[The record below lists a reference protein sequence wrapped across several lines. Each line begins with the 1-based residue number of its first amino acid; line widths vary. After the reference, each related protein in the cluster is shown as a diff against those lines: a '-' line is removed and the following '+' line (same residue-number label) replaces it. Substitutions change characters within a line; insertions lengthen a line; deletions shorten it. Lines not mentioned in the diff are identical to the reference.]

1 MRIAKYIPNTITC
14 LNLVSGILSI
24 IFSFQGNFRSA
35 ALFIFAA
42 AVCDF
47 LDGMTARALKAYSE
61 LGKQLDSLS
70 DLVSFGLAP
79 SFILYNI
86 MAPVHG
92 DFSEEWTWGI
102 AALLCLML
110 AVFSAL
116 RLGKFNIDER
126 QETDFYGLPTPAAA
140 IFIASGI
147 HYFSGYPEIMTY
159 ISENL
164 FLLPLLS
171 VILSILLVSEIKMF
185 SFKFKS
191 INFYKNKPRYIFL
204 LAVILIAAVVIPI
217 TESVTA
223 AIFVIIVAYIA
234 ANIVMAI
241 GRLISRTAPEKQRK

>member
-14 LNLVSGILSI
+14 LNLTSGILSI
-24 IFSFQGNFRSA
+24 IFSFQGNFKFA

-79 SFILYNI
+79 AFILYNI

-92 DFSEEWTWGI
+92 DFSEEWTWGV
-102 AALLCLML
+102 AALLCLLL

-140 IFIASGI
+140 LFIASGV
-147 HYFSGYPEIMTY
+147 HYFSDFPEMMQF

-164 FLLPLLS
+164 FLLPLIS
-171 VILSILLVSEIKMF
+171 VILSVLLVSEIRMF

-191 INFYKNKPRYIFL
+191 INFYKNKARYIFL
-204 LAVILIAAVVIPI
+204 LAVILIASIVIPI

-223 AIFVIIVAYIA
+223 ALFTIIVAYILS
-234 ANIVMAI
+234 NIVMAI
-241 GRLISRTAPEKQRK
+241 GRLIKKAEPNE